1 MSDLDRAIWTA
12 AYMAPMPILT
22 ALRDAVF
29 VRSAKRMPKRKFRV
43 ASDVV
48 VQILPRP
55 DSELIRGSAFDCR
68 AMVCDCADD
77 SVLTGKDRPPASW
90 KLDLRLMGWFL
101 LKDLSPTES
110 SISTGQD
117 WTLRPYRV
125 GFSNG
130 EPHNDIFAVRDRLI
144 RVMPVAFERSRPEIT
159 LKPACLFCGKRL
171 TDPVSMARWIG
182 PECAGTAAATTPF
195 TVNLAA

>member
-110 SISTGQD
+110 SISTGQ
-117 WTLRPYRV
+117 
-125 GFSNG
+125 
-130 EPHNDIFAVRDRLI
+130 EPHNDIFAIRDRLI

>member
-22 ALRDAVF
+22 ALRDAVLYDRLSGC
-29 VRSAKRMPKRKFRV
+29 RSGSSAWHPTLWCKSCR
-43 ASDVV
+43 DLI
-48 VQILPRP
+48 Q
-55 DSELIRGSAFDCR
+55 ELIRGSAFDCR

-117 WTLRPYRV
+117 
-125 GFSNG
+125 
-130 EPHNDIFAVRDRLI
+130 
-144 RVMPVAFERSRPEIT
+144 
-159 LKPACLFCGKRL
+159 
-171 TDPVSMARWIG
+171 
-182 PECAGTAAATTPF
+182 
-195 TVNLAA
+195 